1 VYITMDME
9 EDMKLSEM
17 FIGQIVMMKEPS
29 TYRSTLIPEVGKVVD
44 ISLQYDMSIAIG
56 THDPIQVC
64 PVVHF
69 VGENLPRQVNPACLC
84 KYKE

>member
-1 VYITMDME
+1 MNME

-17 FIGQIVMMKEPS
+17 FIGQIVMMEEPS
-29 TYRSTLIPEVGKVVD
+29 TCRSAYIPEVGKVVD
-44 ISLQYDMSIAIG
+44 IALEYDITIAIG
-56 THDPIQVC
+56 TREPLRVL

-69 VGENLPRQVNPACLC
+69 VGENLPRKVNPDCLC